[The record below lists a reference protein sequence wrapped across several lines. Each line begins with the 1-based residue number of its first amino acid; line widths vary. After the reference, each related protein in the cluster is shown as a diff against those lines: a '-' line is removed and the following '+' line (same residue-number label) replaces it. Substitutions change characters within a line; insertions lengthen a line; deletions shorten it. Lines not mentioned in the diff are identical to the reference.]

1 MSIYDDIVDTEILLD
16 KCYDLETGEID
27 EEKEKE
33 LHELHDKLIA
43 EGAEKLCKARANLN
57 AEYEGLKA
65 EAKRIDEAAKRTA
78 SKIFG
83 VEKSIMW
90 IYSHQQEEKLKAG
103 TFTVSTR
110 KSTQVKVDDDFSN
123 EDYLIIKEV
132 RQPDKV
138 KIKEALKA
146 GEVIDGAEFI
156 TNYNLTV
163 K

>member
-1 MSIYDDIVDTEILLD
+1 MSIYDDIIETEKLLD
-16 KCYDLETGEID
+16 QCYDLETGEVD
-27 EEKEKE
+27 EEKEKQLAE
-33 LHELHDKLIA
+33 IHEKLIA

-57 AEYEGLKA
+57 AEYEGLKV
-65 EAKRIDEAAKRTA
+65 EAKRIDEAMKRA
-78 SKIFG
+78 VSKILG

-90 IYSHQQEEKLKAG
+90 IYSHQPEEKLKAG

-110 KSTQVKVDDDFSN
+110 RSTQVKVSDDFNN

-146 GEVIDGAEFI
+146 GEVIDGAELVV
-156 TNYNLTV
+156 NQNLTI